1 MHIDARELSRPQT
14 FCCII
19 EYPPY
24 IAQHESI
31 LNKTSRFSIL
41 FAFIPG
47 RRNSISETVS
57 FEITFGG
64 GVLCLKFSRDEQYA
78 VVLEEF

>member
-1 MHIDARELSRPQT
+1 MFRILPKEPY
-14 FCCII
+14 FG
-19 EYPPY
+19 Y